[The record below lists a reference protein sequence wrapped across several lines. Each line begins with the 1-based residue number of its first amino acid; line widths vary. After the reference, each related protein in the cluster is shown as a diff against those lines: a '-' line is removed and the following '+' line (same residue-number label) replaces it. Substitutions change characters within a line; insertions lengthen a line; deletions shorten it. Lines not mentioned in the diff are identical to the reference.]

1 MVTSLSDGGGTVAD
15 AVVALATTSF
25 SLSAVSVAVV
35 SEKVDELGVS
45 SLGGNVGKSNDT
57 LEPFEP
63 TDDVPLSSS
72 SSSSTSSPKG
82 DAPDTLVPTLVLST
96 PGLLLPPPKRLRMT
110 TGPRARMISPII
122 ELTFSSIL

>member
-45 SLGGNVGKSNDT
+45 SSGGNVGKSNDT

-72 SSSSTSSPKG
+72 SSSSSPKG